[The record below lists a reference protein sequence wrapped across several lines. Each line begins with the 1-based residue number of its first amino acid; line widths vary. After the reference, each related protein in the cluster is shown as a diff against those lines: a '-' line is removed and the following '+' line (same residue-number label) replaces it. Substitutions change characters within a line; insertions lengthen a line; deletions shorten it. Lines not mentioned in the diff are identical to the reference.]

1 LRFSLDEPAT
11 VTVLVNGTTRVVIA
25 EPKGVFTVPFQGSVA
40 SLSAQAQDAAGNL
53 SAVVNA

>member
-1 LRFSLDEPAT
+1 
-11 VTVLVNGTTRVVIA
+11 
-25 EPKGVFTVPFQGSVA
+25 VFTVPFQGSVA